1 MIFGKS
7 ENKLEPKGNFHE
19 KIANY
24 FNELAGIQIPSDLLK
39 ELIDKITNTQYENY
53 KRFWKQYPKSR
64 KRYSKLKI
72 EDLEHPFTHYELTD
86 FLKNRDFENYK
97 KYSMILL
104 KMTENEFGDYETRKY
119 QYETK

>member
-1 MIFGKS
+1 MIFGKIK
-7 ENKLEPKGNFHE
+7 NKLEPRANFH
-19 KIANY
+19 KTISDY
-24 FNELAGIQIPSDLLK
+24 FLILARNEIPKDLFQ

-72 EDLEHPFTHYELTD
+72 EDLEHPYTQYELTD
-86 FLKNRDFENYK
+86 FLKKKDFDNYK
-97 KYSMILL
+97 KFSMILL
-104 KMTENEFGDYETRKY
+104 NMTEKEFNDYETRKS